1 MTHGPETAES
11 VPQGVGRTAIGV
23 ALVRAEESRRPD
35 RLFDDPYA
43 EAFVAAAPHALPTE
57 HEASHDLAAWG
68 AEWAVHATI
77 RTRFFDDYLLAAG
90 AAGCRQVVLLAAGL
104 DTRALRLDWPEGT
117 RVFELDLPDML
128 TFKERVLADHPS
140 RPAAAPCERTTVAVD
155 LREDWPAALTGAGFD
170 PSQPTAWLAEGLLI
184 YLSASEVTTLLTR
197 VGDLSVPGSQFSCE
211 HRRTDMTQFHEQA
224 RKIPALDFVTSLWR
238 GGLGTETP
246 DWLTRHGWEVQLHE
260 RAELAATY
268 GRPVTSASDGGFLTA
283 TR

>member
-23 ALVRAEESRRPD
+23 AHVRAEESRRPD
-35 RLFDDPYA
+35 RLFHDPYA
-43 EAFVAAAPHALPTE
+43 EAFVAAAPNTLPTE

-140 RPAAAPCERTTVAVD
+140 RPAPAPCERTTVAVD
-155 LREDWPAALTGAGFD
+155 LRADWPAALTGAGFD

-184 YLSASEVTTLLTR
+184 TSPR
-197 VGDLSVPGSQFSCE
+197 V
-211 HRRTDMTQFHEQA
+211 
-224 RKIPALDFVTSLWR
+224 K
-238 GGLGTETP
+238 
-246 DWLTRHGWEVQLHE
+246 
-260 RAELAATY
+260 
-268 GRPVTSASDGGFLTA
+268 
-283 TR
+283 